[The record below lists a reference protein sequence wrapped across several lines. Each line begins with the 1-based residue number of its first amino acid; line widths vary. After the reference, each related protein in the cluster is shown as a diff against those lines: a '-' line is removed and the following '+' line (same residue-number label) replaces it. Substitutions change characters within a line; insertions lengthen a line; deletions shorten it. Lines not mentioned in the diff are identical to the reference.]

1 MLFRCA
7 ALLAILLA
15 FVTPAALPA
24 QALPFE
30 TVFKGRDVFDRLVA
44 RAARENWRAL
54 PLGERT
60 TRVALAMVGTPFKA
74 FTLEVD
80 DTIEAPSVNFYGQ
93 DCWTTFEISLAFARM
108 LRAKDGNYT
117 PRDLLRMVELNRYRH
132 GKCTGEYLS
141 RFHFLEE
148 MFYDNEKRGLVTNMT
163 RRFNGARPER
173 LQRNIREMT
182 VMWRSYRYLASNPS
196 LRGPMAE
203 VEARVSAL
211 PVYHIPKGQAAAVE
225 GEIQNGDILAI
236 TCRDKGSYTSHVG
249 LAYRDESGALRI
261 IHASH
266 PRNYGR
272 VVIDSR
278 LSEYLATYSN
288 HFGVIVARPKEAP
301 AGVLAPQLTM
311 Q

>member
-1 MLFRCA
+1 MLFRLA
-7 ALLAILLA
+7 ALLALLL
-15 FVTPAALPA
+15 VLTPAALPA

-44 RAARENWRAL
+44 KAQRENWRAL

-60 TRVALAMVGTPFKA
+60 TRVALAMVGTPFKS

-93 DCWTTFEISLAFARM
+93 DCWTTFEISIAFARM
-108 LRAKDGNYT
+108 LRAKDTGYT

-132 GKCTGEYLS
+132 GRCTGEYLS

-148 MFYDNEKRGLVTNMT
+148 MFYDNEKRGLTTNLT
-163 RRFNGARPER
+163 RRFSGARAER

-182 VMWRSYRYLASNPS
+182 VMWRSYRYLAANPA

-203 VEARVSAL
+203 TEARVSAL
-211 PVYHIPKGQAAAVE
+211 PVYHIPKAQAAAIE
-225 GEIQNGDILAI
+225 SEIQNGDILAI

-249 LAYRDESGALRI
+249 LAYRDPNGVLRI

-266 PRNYGR
+266 PRNFGK

-278 LSEYLATYSN
+278 LSEYLFTYSN
-288 HFGVIVARPKEAP
+288 HFGVIVVRPKEAP
-301 AGVLAPQLTM
+301 GGVLSPQLTM